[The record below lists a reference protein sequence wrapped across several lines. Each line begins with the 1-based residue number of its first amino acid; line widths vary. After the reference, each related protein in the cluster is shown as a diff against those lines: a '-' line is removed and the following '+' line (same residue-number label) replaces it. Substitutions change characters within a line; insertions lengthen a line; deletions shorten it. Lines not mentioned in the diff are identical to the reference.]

1 MDLEVKPDSWVL
13 PNRIGYSKYT
23 YNTFHPS
30 KYPNKEKKQ
39 GCDCSDDVCEVPSES
54 ISLFSQQRIVRD
66 FIQVN
71 SPYRGVLLYHELG
84 SGKSAASIAA
94 AEGYVGKKKV
104 YVFTP
109 ASLAQNY
116 ENELLKISKIGLDM
130 KKSWTQIKVSRD
142 TAVLKTIMEKYAI
155 SSKFIKSDGLV
166 WLPLY
171 NNDIDTAQVISK
183 GKKYSLMTP
192 EDKKNIDETIKH
204 IIRNRYTFVS
214 YNGLTQKLVAELKKT
229 GFDNSFIIID
239 EVHNFIS
246 RVVNGSKL
254 ARGVYNEIMDA
265 TNCKMVLL
273 SGTPIINN
281 PYEIASLVNLIRGK
295 MEVYKL
301 ATLKS
306 SIEPT
311 DKIVKESLEQID
323 YYKYIDSIHYDIIGK
338 TVHLTLLPENYIR
351 NKNDKPHI
359 IMNAWKMTKRALIES
374 MIKQLKDKTEL
385 HFSSVKTKPNLEYAL
400 PNSKDQFDKIFL
412 DLSDQE
418 NPKTKNMD
426 LFQRRILGTLSYY
439 KTSGTELFP
448 TVLPNKITY
457 LDMTNH
463 QISLYA
469 DVRMKERSMDNANK
483 MRGTQNAA
491 ASGALSDKASVYRAF
506 SRMVCNF
513 AFPQGIN
520 RSFPQDIRK
529 LMKNQLGVDEDENEN
544 DDESNEDNKNNVKA
558 KKENKKDE
566 KEEYQK
572 SIDEAFNKLLTSDYL
587 SKENLEKLY
596 SPKFAKMLDDTKKSP
611 GTVLLYSQ
619 FRTMEGIGIFSKVL
633 EASGYKEIVLKKTSF
648 GYVFDD
654 MKVFNKQYDNK
665 RFVIFNSDREKTN
678 ILMNLFNGS
687 FSLLPSS
694 IVNQLKENVE
704 NYEDQ
709 LYGKL
714 VKLMMI
720 TQSGAEGISLKN
732 VRRVLIMEYFW
743 NSVRIQQVI
752 GRAVRTCSHEMLPK
766 EERNVEIFT
775 YLMKFTKDQMMKDFT
790 LRRKDNEMTTDQH
803 IYNMAV
809 KKERIINEFLN
820 MMKSSSF
827 DCIINSI
834 QNEPLKNGYKCYN
847 WAINSNEN
855 DMSYTNELDQDG
867 TILRKRKYQVL
878 KKQTGKV
885 VTKDGIKFVLIDNK
899 LFDYFSYKNAGIL
912 LPV

>member
-1 MDLEVKPDSWVL
+1 MDLEVKPDNWVL
-13 PNRIGYSKYT
+13 PNRIGYNKYA

-30 KYPNKEKKQ
+30 KYPKKDKKQ
-39 GCDCSDDVCEVPSES
+39 GCDCSDDVCEIPSDS
-54 ISLFSQQRIVRD
+54 VSLFPQQRIVRD

-104 YVFTP
+104 FVFTP

-116 ENELLKISKIGLDM
+116 ENELLKISKIGLNM

-142 TAVLKTIMEKYAI
+142 ANVLNNIMEKYAV
-155 SSKFIKSDGLV
+155 SPKFIKSDGLV

-171 NNDIDTAQVISK
+171 NNDIENAQIISN
-183 GKKYSLMTP
+183 GKKYSSMTSD
-192 EDKKNIDETIKH
+192 ETKKIDETIKH

-214 YNGLTQKLVAELKKT
+214 YNGLTQKLVSELKKT
-229 GFDNSFIIID
+229 GFNDSFIIID

-254 ARGVYNEIMDA
+254 ARSVYNEIMDA
-265 TNCKMVLL
+265 SNCKMVLL

-281 PYEIASLVNLIRGK
+281 PYEIASLINLIRGK

-323 YYKYIDSIHYDIIGK
+323 FYKYIDSVHYDVVSK
-338 TVHLTLLPENYIR
+338 TVNLTLLPEGYIR
-351 NKNDKPHI
+351 NQDDRPHI
-359 IMNAWKMTKRALIES
+359 IMNEWKMTKRALLES
-374 MIKQLKDKTEL
+374 MIKQLKSKTKL

-400 PNSKDQFDKIFL
+400 PNSKEEFDKIFL
-412 DLSDQE
+412 DLSDHE

-439 KTSGTELFP
+439 KTSGTEFFP

-483 MRGTQNAA
+483 MRGMSNQN
-491 ASGALSDKASVYRAF
+491 GALSDKSSVYRAF

-513 AFPQGIN
+513 AFPEGIN
-520 RSFPQDIRK
+520 RHFPQDIRK
-529 LMKNQLGVDEDENEN
+529 LMKVQLGNDDDDDDDED
-544 DDESNEDNKNNVKA
+544 DATKT
-558 KKENKKDE
+558 KKENKKNE

-572 SIDEAFNKLLTSDYL
+572 SIDDAFNKLSTSDFL
-587 SKENLEKLY
+587 TKENLEKLY
-596 SPKFAKMLDDTKKSP
+596 SPKYAKMLDDIKKSP
-611 GTVLLYSQ
+611 GTVLIYSQ

-633 EASGYKEIVLKKTSF
+633 ETTGYKEIVLKKTSS

-654 MKVFNKQYDNK
+654 MKVFNKKYDNK

-687 FSLLPSS
+687 FSLLPST
-694 IVNQLKENVE
+694 IINQLKENVE

-714 VKLMMI
+714 VKIMMI

-743 NSVRIQQVI
+743 NSVRIKQVI

-766 EERNVEIFT
+766 NERNVEIFT

-790 LRRKDNEMTTDQH
+790 LRRQDNETTTDQH
-803 IYNMAV
+803 IYNMAI
-809 KKERIINEFLN
+809 KKESIINEFLN

-847 WAINSNEN
+847 WAINSNDN
-855 DMSYTNELDQDG
+855 DLSYTNELSQDG
-867 TILRKRKYQVL
+867 TILKKRKYQVL

-885 VTKDGIKFVLIDNK
+885 VRNDGIKFVLIDNK
-899 LFDYFSYKNAGIL
+899 LYDYFSYKNAGIL